1 MGITSNT
8 VKSLLWQLGALWNN
22 ALRSQI
28 YTVVAWCSFSV
39 KFCTVSL
46 EFRAGHSFCIF
57 SINETMQPKAANEN
71 QKKDF
76 R

>member
-1 MGITSNT
+1 
-8 VKSLLWQLGALWNN
+8 V
-22 ALRSQI
+22 LRSQI